1 MRRERQNLEEAEKKL
16 FLSLRCEVRKLN
28 KEDFESG
35 DYTEDEPNGNKE
47 EIIFVYLDEDPSIE
61 RIGCTKTMRH

>member
-1 MRRERQNLEEAEKKL
+1 M

-61 RIGCTKTMRH
+61 RIGCTKTMRHWKGYECC